1 MQVILVL
8 LVRDSDDAVRGV
20 KGNVDERPGFLGGIN
35 AMCEYR
41 IYCCSAMATH
51 TKPCCSR
58 TKSDPNS
65 LESAIIL
72 LWIPIRDM
80 RLRLP

>member
-41 IYCCSAMATH
+41 IYCCSTMATH
-51 TKPCCSR
+51 TKPC
-58 TKSDPNS
+58 
-65 LESAIIL
+65 
-72 LWIPIRDM
+72 
-80 RLRLP
+80 